1 MSFLIK
7 LLFSFLILGLVFYKI
22 DLAAVSQHFANLSFG
37 VLLLSLIFQ
46 LLSTLVA
53 SYRWNAIMRAAE
65 AAFQPTRFYIRS
77 FFKGSF
83 INQGLPTTLGGD
95 ALRVV
100 ELTQRTGDR
109 KGAFFGVLLDRLIGL
124 SGLFLLNLLLI
135 PFSREIF
142 PPSIYYGVQLVSGGC
157 LLAAAI
163 SLAIP
168 VEKIAQ
174 RMPERLQRLFRI
186 LTELSAFAR
195 EVLVVHHSL
204 LLQCLLA
211 LAIHVF
217 SILSIYT
224 LATGLG
230 MTFPLSVFLVILPSV
245 IIVASLPIS
254 ISGWGVREGSMVALF
269 TLVGADKSAILAA
282 SICYGLIY
290 FVSNLPGLWFFL
302 VDKKP
307 KQANE
312 K

>member
-1 MSFLIK
+1 MNFIVK

-22 DLAAVSQHFANLSFG
+22 DLAAVSQHLSTLSFG
-37 VLLLSLIFQ
+37 VLLLSLFFQ

-65 AAFQPTRFYIRS
+65 AAFQPTRFYVRS

-124 SGLFLLNLLLI
+124 SGLFLLNLLLLPI
-135 PFSREIF
+135 SREIF
-142 PPSIYYGVQLVSGGC
+142 PSEIFYGVQLVSGGC

-163 SLAIP
+163 ALAIP
-168 VEKIAQ
+168 VEKIAAL
-174 RMPERLQRLFRI
+174 MPERLQRLFRI
-186 LTELSAFAR
+186 LTELSGFAR
-195 EVLVVHHSL
+195 DVLVTHHSL
-204 LLQCLLA
+204 LLQCFLA
-211 LAIHVF
+211 LTIHIF
-217 SILSIYT
+217 SILSIYV
-224 LATGLG
+224 LAQALG
-230 MTFPLSVFLVILPSV
+230 VAFPLTVFMVILPSV

-269 TLVGADKSAILAA
+269 ALVGADKSAILAA

-302 VDKKP
+302 VDKKTQ
-307 KQANE
+307 KSE
-312 K
+312 